1 MSASG
6 IRSVKGLDVTS
17 AFNAHQRQ
25 WFADL
30 RERAADGEPIAVVN
44 ADAPHEIFRA
54 MDIPYVVVQW
64 WSSVIS
70 AKQQAAGCL
79 EALRAAGYPDNNE
92 QYNALGLGEVL
103 SMQSGG
109 AGPWG
114 GLPEPSILSGIVT
127 TDGSSKVLQA
137 WSHETGAPCFLF
149 ESTIDGRHSIETEW
163 WESLP
168 WEWSRLVEP
177 ARMDLM
183 VAEFE
188 ELIGF
193 LERTFDRRFS
203 MARLE
208 EVMALAN
215 EQLEYYRKTRDLVAT
230 RVPAPV
236 SVVDTMPATMVP
248 QWHRGSVWGRDA
260 AKALFEEVEA
270 RADAGTGA
278 CPGEQIRLM
287 WLERGLWASMG
298 LYQYFEREYGAVFVW
313 SMYLALAADGYLRYG
328 EDPLRTLAARFVPLI
343 EVLRMPTWSSSW
355 HAKEATL
362 HQIDGAISLGEEDYF
377 SVRRLE
383 SQGVPVLRINA
394 NNVDQSTWSEQ
405 ALITQISQFIE
416 ERVRPAAERRHGG
429 SR

>member
-1 MSASG
+1 MSNSG
-6 IRSVKGLDVTS
+6 TRSVKGLDVTS
-17 AFNAHQRQ
+17 AFSAYQRQ

-30 RERAADGEPIAVVN
+30 RERSAGGEPIAVVN

-64 WSSVIS
+64 WSSLIS

-92 QYNALGLGEVL
+92 QYSALGLGETL
-103 SMQSGG
+103 SNENG

-114 GLPEPSILSGIVT
+114 GLPRPSILSGIVT
-127 TDGSSKVLQA
+127 TDGSSKVLEA
-137 WSHETGAPCFLF
+137 WSRETGAPCFLF
-149 ESTIDGRHSIETEW
+149 ESTVDGRLSIETQW

-168 WEWSRLVEP
+168 WEWSKLIEPGRLK
-177 ARMDLM
+177 LM

-188 ELIGF
+188 DLIGF

-203 MARLE
+203 TTRLE

-215 EQLEYYRKTRDLVAT
+215 QQLEYYRKTRDLVAR

-260 AKALFEEVEA
+260 AKALFDEVEA
-270 RADAGTGA
+270 RADAGTAA
-278 CPGEQIRLM
+278 CQDEQIRLM
-287 WLERGLWASMG
+287 WLGRGLWASMG
-298 LYQYFEREYGAVFVW
+298 LYQHFEREYGAVFVW
-313 SMYLALAADGYLRYG
+313 SMYLGLAADGYLRYG
-328 EDPLRTLAARFVPLI
+328 DDPLATLAARFVPLI

-383 SQGVPVLRINA
+383 SQGVPVLRIDA
-394 NNVDQSTWSEQ
+394 NNVDQSTWSEE
-405 ALITQISQFIE
+405 ALIAQIGQFIE